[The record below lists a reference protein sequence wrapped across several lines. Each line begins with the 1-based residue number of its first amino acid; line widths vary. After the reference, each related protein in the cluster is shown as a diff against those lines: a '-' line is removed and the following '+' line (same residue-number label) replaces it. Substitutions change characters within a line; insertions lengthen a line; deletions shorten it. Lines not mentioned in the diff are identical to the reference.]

1 MLTVTDTAKLSLYL
15 QLWLVSPLPS
25 RVTPQCSL
33 RSLPTNEITTI
44 RSSIGRIA
52 HYNWNCKNTVIS
64 HTHYNSFRTGYLQY
78 FFQQCCMW
86 VSNFPVIVFKKIVA
100 VSVVIVR
107 SLRSPSHQI
116 YLTEPHFRHWRRK
129 LLYIAGNARHTAL
142 DYVAAKHVS
151 QYIMIVIA
159 VTIRMV
165 ITPKVAARALYMS
178 AQRESRCA
186 SSKSPRKIQN
196 TILIWVQNFLLFF
209 MFH

>member
-1 MLTVTDTAKLSLYL
+1 MYRYSKTLLVPAAI
-15 QLWLVSPLPS
+15 WLVSLLPG
-25 RVTPQCSL
+25 RVTPQCSV
-33 RSLPTNEITTI
+33 RSLPTNEITKI
-44 RSSIGRIA
+44 RSSIGPIA
-52 HYNWNCKNTVIS
+52 HNWNCKNTVIS

-78 FFQQCCMW
+78 FFSTVLY
-86 VSNFPVIVFKKIVA
+86 VSIKFPSDCLQKNCHSFSCNSKILKVPI
-100 VSVVIVR
+100 SSHLSDGTTLS
-107 SLRSPSHQI
+107 SLTTKATVHS
-116 YLTEPHFRHWRRK
+116 
-129 LLYIAGNARHTAL
+129 RHTAL

-186 SSKSPRKIQN
+186 SSKSPGKIQN
-196 TILIWVQNFLLFF
+196 TILILVQNFLLFF